1 MGNRRTLIAAAA
13 IVLAVAAGVAVYLY
27 TSAADKR
34 AETKVDLVDAYV
46 ASQDIPKGT
55 TGDTALSE
63 GLIEPARVLQGS
75 VPPAAVL
82 DSSLLEG
89 KVAAS
94 TISAQQFITDSS
106 FVSPSEG
113 GGGSLAASIG
123 DKGLVAVTVSVDAER
138 GVANA
143 IAPGDKVDIA
153 VIDDTGS
160 SYLLQAA
167 KVLAVG
173 TETAANATGQNGQP
187 STGAATSGLITF
199 ELTPDD
205 ALRVATANKNGT
217 LYLTLRPLAGSRSGS
232 GSVPASGG

>member
-1 MGNRRTLIAAAA
+1 VGNRRTLIAAAA
-13 IVLAVAAGVAVYLY
+13 IVLAAAAGVAVYMY
-27 TSAADKR
+27 TSNADKR

-55 TGDTALSE
+55 TGDTALAE
-63 GLIEPARVLQGS
+63 GLIEPARVLSGS
-75 VPPAAVL
+75 IPPAAVT
-82 DSSLLEG
+82 DSSSLQG

-94 TISAQQFITDSS
+94 TISSKQFITDSS

-123 DKGLVAVTVSVDAER
+123 SKGLVAVTVSVDAER

-153 VIDDTGS
+153 VIADTGS
-160 SYLLQAA
+160 SYLLQSV

-173 TETAANATGQNGQP
+173 TETAASATGKNGQP
-187 STGAATSGLITF
+187 SPGAATSGLITF
-199 ELTPDD
+199 ELSPED
-205 ALRVATANKNGT
+205 ALLVASANKNGT
-217 LYLTLRPLAGSRSGS
+217 LYLTLRPLAATGDAGA
-232 GSVPASGG
+232 VPASGR